1 MAQTIGSIIL
11 VVLALVAVA
20 AVLKFILGVLG
31 IFLSLIPM
39 LIPLAI
45 FAGVF
50 YLVWLVFRKLAHSN
64 DS

>member
-45 FAGVF
+45 FCGVF
-50 YLVWLVFRKLAHSN
+50 YLVWLLFRKFAHSN
-64 DS
+64 DG